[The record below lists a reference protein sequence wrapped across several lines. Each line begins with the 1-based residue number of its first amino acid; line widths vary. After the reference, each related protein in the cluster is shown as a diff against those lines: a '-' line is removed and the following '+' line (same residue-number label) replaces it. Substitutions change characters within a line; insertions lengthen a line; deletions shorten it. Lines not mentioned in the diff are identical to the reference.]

1 MSETRKLAA
10 ILAVDVVGYSRLMGE
25 DEAGRR
31 GECANVPTWRVL
43 CELLMPPSR
52 TAAFPPTCA
61 VRSRDPQRQEYA
73 DFCRP
78 ECAKSGRSPAAWRT
92 RQIDP
97 MRRFACAGARRK
109 QAHHRLS
116 AALSKARTTLCYG
129 VLLREHGRP
138 SVCWPLAAENPPPAP
153 ARSVAIVA
161 AKFCNRPATAS
172 ATSGPP
178 PLPRGPP

>member
-61 VRSRDPQRQEYA
+61 VRSRDPQFYVARIVLA
-73 DFCRP
+73 LT
-78 ECAKSGRSPAAWRT
+78 S
-92 RQIDP
+92 
-97 MRRFACAGARRK
+97 AGLDRK
-109 QAHHRLS
+109 
-116 AALSKARTTLCYG
+116 G
-129 VLLREHGRP
+129 D
-138 SVCWPLAAENPPPAP
+138 
-153 ARSVAIVA
+153 AIVA
-161 AKFCNRPATAS
+161 LREAKRLRPRLSLEEIQLLVGRRATLLA
-172 ATSGPP
+172 
-178 PLPRGPP
+178 PLWDEVSKSPQ